1 MYLSGQGRPRPL
13 AVPLL
18 FFLNFGLSPQARCP
32 LSRAESCR
40 ERAGDGRTQRPL
52 RALEITGSLP
62 TSTIQSV
69 AVPIGR
75 ACANGKGRLILSPT
89 LRRAWPPRR
98 GPRGRHMRSR
108 YRCSMCS
115 AIHINSRSW
124 LRSSSTHE
132 PSDPPLKVITL
143 IFFFFSAASPR
154 ERRHFRQQ
162 ICFCEEWNR
171 CGGLWAAAS
180 EGLFKPGGRREA
192 ELSRARDRRA
202 RTGTHKF
209 PRRRGGRP
217 GRKHPHPGLSL
228 NSGPDRC
235 RPSPGDLRTGEYPE
249 KWSARPR
256 RKALRALDNLRVLFI
271 FWTFCTLFVTTGARG
286 NRPRTTTR

>member
-143 IFFFFSAASPR
+143 IFSSSLPPPR
-154 ERRHFRQQ
+154 GRGDMFDNKYVFARNGIDAEV
-162 ICFCEEWNR
+162 
-171 CGGLWAAAS
+171 CGRLRARGSLNLAAAA
-180 EGLFKPGGRREA
+180 RR
-192 ELSRARDRRA
+192 SCRAREIVARA
-202 RTGTHKF
+202 QVPTSFHEGGADA
-209 PRRRGGRP
+209 RGGSTPTRA
-217 GRKHPHPGLSL
+217 SL
-228 NSGPDRC
+228 
-235 RPSPGDLRTGEYPE
+235 
-249 KWSARPR
+249 
-256 RKALRALDNLRVLFI
+256 
-271 FWTFCTLFVTTGARG
+271 
-286 NRPRTTTR
+286 